1 MAEERDSE
9 GVAVHGGVMVGWGG
23 PMGRTPLW
31 GPGTVL
37 GTMAER
43 PEEGPGLGGAHL
55 PLWL

>member
-1 MAEERDSE
+1 MQ
-9 GVAVHGGVMVGWGG
+9 GGVMVGWGG